1 MLHIVEVAVVL
12 DGQLILAIQVVL
24 VEVEVP
30 LTDLVDLQHNQ
41 QQIRVPLNMEIPVE
55 MVMVHIH
62 QVVAAV
68 QVLQEVL
75 MEVLIQLADMVV

>member
-1 MLHIVEVAVVL
+1 MLHIVEVVVVL

>member
-1 MLHIVEVAVVL
+1 
-12 DGQLILAIQVVL
+12 
-24 VEVEVP
+24 
-30 LTDLVDLQHNQ
+30 VDLQHNQ